1 MYSFLQGTAE
11 QYMTHAVTTV
21 TRRTTMREL
30 EALFEQ
36 HDSNSQRALETAQ
49 KLSSQLGSTID
60 TSSPVDGEP

>member
-36 HDSNSQRALETAQ
+36 QLEAVS
-49 KLSSQLGSTID
+49 KGLSD
-60 TSSPVDGEP
+60 

>member
-36 HDSNSQRALETAQ
+36 QLETAQ